1 MEKEKIKNLYLQLIE
16 KINSNYIFINE
27 PMKKHTSFKIGGNA
41 DIFIKVQNTNELKEV
56 LSIIKKQNIPFFV
69 IGNGS
74 NILVKDGGIRGIVIK
89 IDFNK
94 IEINKKDDDYE
105 IKVGAGVKLMTLAQR
120 LLKQEISGFEFA
132 SGIPGTIGGAIRMNA
147 GAYGGEM
154 KDIVMSTTYMDE
166 DGNIFKIN
174 NNEHEFEYRN
184 SIFSKK
190 RWIILETN
198 FKLYKGIQKQ
208 IKEKMEEYANKRREN
223 QPLNFPSAGS
233 IFKRG
238 EGYITAKLIDECGLK
253 GYNLGDAEVSTMHA
267 GFIINKGCATAKEVL
282 QLIDYI
288 KEKVYEKFKIEIQL
302 EIQIIGE

>member
-1 MEKEKIKNLYLQLIE
+1 
-16 KINSNYIFINE
+16 
-27 PMKKHTSFKIGGNA
+27 
-41 DIFIKVQNTNELKEV
+41 
-56 LSIIKKQNIPFFV
+56 
-69 IGNGS
+69 
-74 NILVKDGGIRGIVIK
+74 
-89 IDFNK
+89 
-94 IEINKKDDDYE
+94 
-105 IKVGAGVKLMTLAQR
+105 MTLAQK

-208 IKEKMEEYANKRREN
+208 IKEKMEEYANKRKDN

-253 GYNLGDAEVSTMHA
+253 GYNIGDAEVSNMHA